1 MNDDVVER
9 PGTAASRPAWI
20 WPARF
25 AVLLLTAW
33 VLAGYFMEG
42 EDELEHAVPWL
53 VVLGGD
59 VAGERLDLACQLFML
74 GHGHQGVVL
83 TGGNAARNVS
93 DRARMVSGCGVPS
106 ALIHDWPTT
115 ANSIE
120 ELSSV
125 ATMLSANP
133 GMEAIVVS
141 DSLHMP
147 RLRYV
152 RDRLAL
158 NGRVYLRQS
167 RLAGRW
173 DSAYLA
179 KVAIFWFREPL
190 AYVFYRL
197 RY

>member
-1 MNDDVVER
+1 MNNDAVEK
-9 PGTAASRPAWI
+9 PGIAASRPAWV
-20 WPARF
+20 WPKRI

-33 VLAGYFMEG
+33 ALAGYFMEG
-42 EDELEHAVPWL
+42 EDKLEHVVPWL
-53 VVLGGD
+53 VVLGGG
-59 VAGERLDLACQLFML
+59 VAEERLDLACQLFSQ

-83 TGGNAARNVS
+83 TGGNAARIASDETALVS
-93 DRARMVSGCGVPS
+93 RCGVPS
-106 ALIHDWPTT
+106 ALLHQWPT
-115 ANSIE
+115 AADSFE
-120 ELSSV
+120 ELSAV
-125 ATMLSANP
+125 ATMLSANR
-133 GMEAIVVS
+133 GTQAIVVS

-167 RLAGRW
+167 RLGGRS
-173 DSAYLA
+173 DLDYLL
-179 KVAIFWFREPL
+179 KVVVFWFREPL